1 MTKKTVYMLVAV
13 VLVLAAAAEIAGV
26 HMHAASWW
34 PLPFGYDIFFG
45 FVGAWVLII
54 VSKLIMAPLL
64 QRDKDYYD
72 DEFDEEELSVF
83 CFEMVAFTVMV
94 IMLSPEIQP
103 FKLTIRPEVIC

>member
-45 FVGAWVLII
+45 YSLAGIGVSFGMRHFYKCGLDYRYIALDMCCIYHYCIARHEWYLKTCIILFVYVLCTPI
-54 VSKLIMAPLL
+54 L
-64 QRDKDYYD
+64 
-72 DEFDEEELSVF
+72 F
-83 CFEMVAFTVMV
+83 
-94 IMLSPEIQP
+94 P
-103 FKLTIRPEVIC
+103 FLGR

>member
-45 FVGAWVLII
+45 FAGAWVLII
-54 VSKLIMAPLL
+54 VSKMIMASLL

-72 DEFDEEELSVF
+72 DDFDEDG
-83 CFEMVAFTVMV
+83 
-94 IMLSPEIQP
+94 
-103 FKLTIRPEVIC
+103 RGDD

>member
-1 MTKKTVYMLVAV
+1 MMTKKTVYLLVAV

-54 VSKLIMAPLL
+54 VSQLIMARIL

-72 DEFDEEELSVF
+72 DEFDEDG
-83 CFEMVAFTVMV
+83 
-94 IMLSPEIQP
+94 
-103 FKLTIRPEVIC
+103 RGDD

>member
-1 MTKKTVYMLVAV
+1 MTKKTVYLFVAV
-13 VLVLAAAAEIAGV
+13 VLVLAVAAEIAGV

-54 VSKLIMAPLL
+54 VSKLIMAPIL

-72 DEFDEEELSVF
+72 DEFDEDG
-83 CFEMVAFTVMV
+83 
-94 IMLSPEIQP
+94 
-103 FKLTIRPEVIC
+103 RGDD

>member
-45 FVGAWVLII
+45 FAGAWVLII
-54 VSKLIMAPLL
+54 VSKMIMAPLL
-64 QRDKDYYD
+64 QRDKNYYD
-72 DEFDEEELSVF
+72 DDFDEDG
-83 CFEMVAFTVMV
+83 
-94 IMLSPEIQP
+94 
-103 FKLTIRPEVIC
+103 RGDD

>member
-1 MTKKTVYMLVAV
+1 MTKKKVYLLTAV
-13 VLVLAAAAEIAGV
+13 ILVLAAAAEIAGV

-54 VSKLIMAPLL
+54 VSKMIMAPLL

-72 DEFDEEELSVF
+72 DDFDEDG
-83 CFEMVAFTVMV
+83 
-94 IMLSPEIQP
+94 
-103 FKLTIRPEVIC
+103 RGDD